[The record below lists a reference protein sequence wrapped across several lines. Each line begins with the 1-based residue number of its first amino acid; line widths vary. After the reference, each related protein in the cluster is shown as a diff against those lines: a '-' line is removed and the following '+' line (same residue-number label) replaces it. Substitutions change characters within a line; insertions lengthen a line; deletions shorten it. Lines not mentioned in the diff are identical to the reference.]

1 MAYNH
6 HSCHRTVI
14 SAQSQKRAS
23 RFTTWGPAGQA
34 VFLNSATA
42 GANLTRQASRRKMK
56 GKDSCNYKFLEIKI
70 PAVQVQKGVKDC
82 GEFL

>member
-23 RFTTWGPAGQA
+23 RFTTWGPGKLSSSIQLQLVLKIFNKTGIKEEDEKEKTA
-34 VFLNSATA
+34 VIISSLKSKF
-42 GANLTRQASRRKMK
+42 QQYKCRK
-56 GKDSCNYKFLEIKI
+56 E
-70 PAVQVQKGVKDC
+70 
-82 GEFL
+82 